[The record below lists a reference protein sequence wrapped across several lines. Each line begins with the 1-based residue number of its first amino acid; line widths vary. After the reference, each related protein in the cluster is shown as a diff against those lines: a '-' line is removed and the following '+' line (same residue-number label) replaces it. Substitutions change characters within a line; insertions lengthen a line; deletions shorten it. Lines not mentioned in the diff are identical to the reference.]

1 MSSFISTNIY
11 ELSSKLSFTIHLL
24 INLYIP
30 MNHMNILVMCSYM
43 MMITYIID
51 GGIIITGN
59 CTVIIRS

>member
-11 ELSSKLSFTIHLL
+11 ELSSKLSFTIHQL

-59 CTVIIRS
+59 CTVIIKS

>member
-11 ELSSKLSFTIHLL
+11 ELSSKLSFTIHQL